1 MTIENIKSTV
11 CDRTR
16 RLLRLLLTEAIDAVR
31 RPSPQAVVGNAHPT
45 KKLSSTTFE
54 HTPP

>member
-16 RLLRLLLTEAIDAVR
+16 RLLRLLLTEAIDV
-31 RPSPQAVVGNAHPT
+31 VVGSAAPYEKT
-45 KKLSSTTFE
+45 FFDYSTE
-54 HTPP
+54 HLG